1 MRLMVGL
8 LAAAVAAAPAEAG
21 LFVAKAL
28 PGDALFP
35 QCDGYGA
42 PGKKSDGITVGTWMF
57 GLGTASVDER
67 RGKIKLGQQ
76 GLTACEAALADPR
89 VQPFATRRGHLWQAK
104 AIHQIAMGKFD
115 DALAALDR
123 SDVEGRAEPFFDL
136 SVGQGNRVLRALALH
151 GKGKRAEAE
160 AKLDELERRRP
171 YAVSQRQMAMRVR
184 LQFEDDRARQAAILE
199 RMAPLMPSASH
210 SLFWQALIYGEL
222 ESALRYAPAVRHD
235 DPKRH
240 GGWTTSD
247 DLQEKYLDVVDRS
260 DFAGAVAYALY
271 FTGKV
276 GESAARLKEAEDY
289 VNASMVPPSP
299 PEPGQKLPKKTIQDF
314 ELRKASGAKALAQ
327 LKMWRANIA
336 LRAQAP
342 KLSLEELKKAADEE
356 KQDLPMIG
364 DILRHARADTPDASR
379 ELAEVGKAVD
389 AMLEESRLKKS
400 RMDFQDLVSLLP
412 RPETARNQLRFRQE
426 NGILG
431 SGLDGYAVK
440 PDQPPGATTVRYGTS
455 TGSLGLADEGALL
468 AAARYAEKE
477 GKDAFLV
484 DVRNPIQRTTT
495 VTTCYYVCGAGVDQN
510 SGYEVQLV
518 VRPVAVSSAG
528 AVDRPRLLRTA
539 DVIGAL
545 APRLTAPAARSD
557 K

>member
-1 MRLMVGL
+1 MRLMVAL
-8 LAAAVAAAPAEAG
+8 LAVGIAAAPAEAG

-35 QCDGYGA
+35 QCDGYGT

-67 RGKIKLGQQ
+67 RGKINLGQQ
-76 GLTACEAALADPR
+76 GLTACDAALADPR
-89 VQPFATRRGHLWQAK
+89 LQLFATRRGHLWQAK

-115 DALAALDR
+115 DAMAALDR
-123 SDVEGRAEPFFDL
+123 SDAEGRAEPYFDL
-136 SVGQGNRVLRALALH
+136 SVGQGNRVLRAVALH

-160 AKLDELERRRP
+160 AKLDELEQRRP
-171 YAVSQRQMAMRVR
+171 YAISQRQMAMRVR
-184 LQFEDDRARQAAILE
+184 LQFEDDRGKQAAILE
-199 RMAPLMPSASH
+199 RMAPLIPTASH
-210 SLFWQALIYGEL
+210 ALFWQAMLYGEL
-222 ESALRYAPAVRHD
+222 EPALRYAPAVRHD

-240 GGWTTSD
+240 GGWTSSTD
-247 DLQEKYLDVVDRS
+247 MQDKYLDVVDRS
-260 DFAGAVAYALY
+260 EFAGAVAYALY
-271 FTGKV
+271 FTGKI
-276 GESAARLKEAEDY
+276 GESAARLKEAEEY
-289 VNASMVPPSP
+289 VNASMVPPPP

-327 LKMWRANIA
+327 LKIWRANIA
-336 LRAQAP
+336 LRTEAP
-342 KLSLEELKKAADEE
+342 KLSLDELKKAVEEE
-356 KQDLPMIG
+356 KQGLPMIG

-379 ELAEVGKAVD
+379 DLAEVGKAIE
-389 AMLEESRLKKS
+389 AMLEETRLKKS
-400 RMDFQDLVSLLP
+400 RMDFQALVGLLP
-412 RPETARNQLRFRQE
+412 RPETARTQIRFRQE

-455 TGSLGLADEGALL
+455 TGSLALVDEGALL

-495 VTTCYYVCGAGVDQN
+495 VTTCYYACGVGVPQN

-518 VRPVAVSSAG
+518 VRPVAASTAG
-528 AVDRPRLLRTA
+528 GVDRARLLRTA

-545 APRLTAPAARSD
+545 APRLIPPASRSD